1 MPSEDFTERI
11 LRILSREDYRPQRLR
26 ALARAMGV
34 AEDQYGSFR
43 DTVKALAR
51 AGRVVLGSRN
61 ILMLPEP
68 SGTIVGRYRANPR
81 GFGFVVPELPTAH
94 GDLYVPLGENR
105 EAMTGDTVRARV
117 LRKGKRGGRM
127 VYEGRI
133 LEIIQHGQS
142 RFVGELLH
150 EFGRWFVRPDGV
162 TFHGPIFVDDPGA
175 KSARA
180 GDQVVVEIV
189 QFPRRGADARGV
201 LVRVLGPRGGAG
213 VDLQSILWQ
222 YGYPE
227 EFPDDALREARR
239 AAVAGDLPAAPAD
252 REDLRGEI
260 VITIDPDD
268 ARDFDD
274 AISLRQRTGGR
285 VELGV
290 HIADVSRFV
299 AKDGPL
305 DREARERSN
314 SVYFP
319 GFVIPMLPEVL
330 SNAVCSLQ
338 EGQPRLTKSAFI
350 TYDRDGHVRGTRF
363 ANTLIASAKRL
374 TYEQATAILEGKT
387 DGFAPEIA
395 KLLGEMERLARAI
408 HRRRLS
414 DGMLVL
420 DLPEVE
426 LAFDE
431 DGHVTGASPADT
443 SFSHTIIEMFM
454 VEANEAVARLLVDQ
468 QVPHLRRVHPEPDP
482 ATAENL
488 QKFLRA
494 VGLPVPA
501 SFDRAAIQSLLE
513 SVKGRP
519 ESFAVNLAILRSMQ
533 EAVYS
538 PELTGH
544 YALASR
550 HYAHFTSPIRRY
562 PDLTIHR
569 LLDAYLAGQFQSKT
583 GRRDVPSYGE
593 LEELGTQCS
602 TNERRAEAAERE
614 YKLVKI
620 LQLLEKHLGDE
631 YDGVVTGVTNFGVF
645 VQLREL
651 LIDGLL
657 RFDQLPDDWWDV
669 DAQRGCVVGQTS
681 GLRISIGLAVR
692 VQIARVDVAA
702 RQLDLA
708 LRDAAALGRPRARSS
723 STRQTGRKP
732 PRRPVV
738 QRKSKKRDKTSSGG
752 RQRRR

>member
-11 LRILSREDYRPQRLR
+11 LRMLSREDYRPQRLR
-26 ALARAMGV
+26 ALARTLGI

-43 DTVKALAR
+43 DTVKALAK

-61 ILMLPEP
+61 MLMPPEP

-94 GDLYVPLGENR
+94 GDLYVPPGESR
-105 EAMTGDTVRARV
+105 GAMTGDTVRARV

-133 LEIIQHGQS
+133 LEIVQRGQS
-142 RFVGELLH
+142 RFVGELLN
-150 EFGRWFVRPDGV
+150 EFGRWFVRPDGT
-162 TFHGPIFVDDPGA
+162 TFHGLIFVDDPGA

-189 QFPRRGADARGV
+189 QFPRRGTDARGV
-201 LVRVLGPRGGAG
+201 LVQVLGPRGDAE
-213 VDLQSILWQ
+213 VDLKSILWQ

-227 EFPDDALREARR
+227 GFPEDVLNEARR
-239 AAVAGDLPAAPAD
+239 AVADYDPQAGLAG
-252 REDLRGEI
+252 REDLRGQT
-260 VITIDPDD
+260 VVTIDPDD

-274 AISLRQRTGGR
+274 AISLKHRKGGL

-290 HIADVSRFV
+290 HIADVSHFV
-299 AKDGPL
+299 VAGGPL

-330 SNAVCSLQ
+330 SNGVCSLQ
-338 EGQPRLTKSAFI
+338 ETQPRLTKSAFI
-350 TYDRDGHVRGTRF
+350 TYDRDGNVRGARF
-363 ANTLIASAKRL
+363 ANTLIESAKRL
-374 TYEQATAILEGKT
+374 TYGQATAILDGQT
-387 DGFAPEIA
+387 DGFTPQVV
-395 KLLGEMERLARAI
+395 KLLGDMDRLARAI
-408 HRRRLS
+408 RERRLRE
-414 DGMLVL
+414 GMLVL

-426 LAFDE
+426 LVYDE
-431 DGHVTGASPADT
+431 DGNVTGAKPADT

-488 QKFLRA
+488 QKFLKA

-501 SFDRAAIQSLLE
+501 SFDREAIQSLLGF
-513 SVKGRP
+513 VKGRP

-538 PELTGH
+538 PQLVGH
-544 YALASR
+544 YALASK

-562 PDLTIHR
+562 PDLTVHR
-569 LLDAYLAGQFQSKT
+569 LLDAYVAGQFKSKT
-583 GRRDVPSYGE
+583 GRHDVPSSGD
-593 LEELGTQCS
+593 LEEIGTQCS
-602 TNERRAEAAERE
+602 TNERRAEDAERE

-669 DAQRGCVVGQTS
+669 DAQRGCVVGETS
-681 GLRISIGLAVR
+681 GLRITIGQVVR

-708 LRDAAALGRPRARSS
+708 VRDAAALGKPRARAASA
-723 STRQTGRKP
+723 RQTGRKP

-738 QRKSKKRDKTSSGG
+738 QRKGKKRGKSPGG
-752 RQRRR
+752 ARKRRR